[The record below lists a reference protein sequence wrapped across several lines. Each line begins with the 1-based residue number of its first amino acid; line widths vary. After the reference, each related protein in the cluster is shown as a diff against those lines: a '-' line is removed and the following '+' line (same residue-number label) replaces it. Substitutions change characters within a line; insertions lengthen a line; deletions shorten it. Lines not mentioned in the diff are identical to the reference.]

1 MMYKAYSK
9 LEVMGN
15 VIRIT
20 EYENGVWCGKRPTS
34 KDAKTWDQFK
44 RLREKEYQKSIES
57 EDQVKVRKKRE
68 KNRRDSIRRTRKMI
82 KDKVRSNFTAFDR
95 FVTLTFDPKS
105 AEKLGMD
112 VKNPK
117 ECKKVFKRFIHN
129 RLKRW
134 LRKNHPA
141 YAEKFKYLAVVE
153 FQKGGNVHFHMI
165 ARLPY
170 IDNKGWTKVGEE
182 GWTEVNGRKRK
193 GKWEKR
199 PWESVWQKELWV
211 QKKGTEVIRL
221 GAVDVRNIRR
231 VSDVGNYVVKYLNKA
246 LMSKEYVDIGD
257 IYLCSQGLKVP
268 RVYRDE
274 GEEGERK
281 RRIIQGYGLDRINPL
296 FQYEYESEWQGKIVV
311 KEYNIKKQ
319 RLKYKVV
326 KEKVNE
332 CMRPSCFELAPLE
345 DVAVYYGKKVK
356 KNEEENECVMV

>member
-1 MMYKAYSK
+1 MYKAYSK

-20 EYENGVWCGKRPTS
+20 EYENGVWCGKRLT
-34 KDAKTWDQFK
+34 AQEAETWEQFK
-44 RLREKEYQKSIES
+44 RLRAKEQQKSVEN
-57 EDQVKVRKKRE
+57 EERVKVRKRKE
-68 KNRRDSIRRTRKMI
+68 KNRKDSVRRTRKMI
-82 KDKVRSNFTAFDR
+82 KDKVRANFTACDR
-95 FVTLTFDPKS
+95 FVTLTFDPQA
-105 AEKLGMD
+105 AEKLGVD

-117 ECKKVFKRFIHN
+117 ECKRVFKRFIQN

-141 YAEKFKYLAVVE
+141 YVEKFKYLAVVE
-153 FQKGGNVHFHMI
+153 FQKNGNVHFHML

-182 GWTEVNGRKRK
+182 GWTEVEGKKRK

-199 PWESVWQKELWV
+199 PWESVWQRELWV
-211 QKKGTEVIRL
+211 QKKGKETIRL
-221 GAVDVRNIRR
+221 GAVDVKNIRR
-231 VSDVGNYVVKYLNKA
+231 VSDLGNYVVKYLNKSLEA
-246 LMSKEYVDIGD
+246 EWCEDVGD

-268 RVYRDE
+268 KVYRDE

-281 RRIIQGYGLDRINPL
+281 RRIIQGYGLDRIDPL

-311 KEYNIKKQ
+311 KEYNIRKQ
-319 RLKYKVV
+319 GLKYKVV

-332 CMRPSCFELAPLE
+332 CMRPSCFELAPRE
-345 DVAVYYGKKVK
+345 DVEVYYGLKKQEKSEK
-356 KNEEENECVMV
+356 KSKCVMI